1 MSGIVDP
8 SAMPSTPA
16 ESFVQ
21 NVSATV
27 SATSGNSLL
36 PSSPLELLTLPMRVM
51 HRAETFAFST
61 VPRHVA
67 RLAGLENVSMSL
79 WGGPATAGDTGL
91 AGDAMAAASQAT
103 GVAGEDVAQAM
114 AHGDSWYVTEFLQ
127 TMRKVGGFFGYLT
140 SIWSFACL
148 VEVSSV
154 QVISGTSLITTGPH
168 TQPNHDLCVH
178 AAASPARMGEATCPT
193 YHPDPVVRVANHLPA
208 ERNSLPNFS
217 VIL

>member
-16 ESFVQ
+16 ETLVQ

-27 SATSGNSLL
+27 SATSGNTFSLL
-36 PSSPLELLTLPMRVM
+36 PSSPLDLLTLPIRVM

-67 RLAGLENVSMSL
+67 RLTGLENVSLSL
-79 WGGPATAGDTGL
+79 WGGATTAGDTGL
-91 AGDAMAAASQAT
+91 AGDAIAAASQAT
-103 GVAGEDVAQAM
+103 GVAGEGVAQAM
-114 AHGDSWYVTEFLQ
+114 GQGDSWYVTEFLQ

-148 VEVSSV
+148 VEVSAV
-154 QVISGTSLITTGPH
+154 
-168 TQPNHDLCVH
+168 
-178 AAASPARMGEATCPT
+178 CPCM
-193 YHPDPVVRVANHLPA
+193 
-208 ERNSLPNFS
+208 F
-217 VIL
+217 

>member
-1 MSGIVDP
+1 MSGVVDP
-8 SAMPSTPA
+8 SAMPNTPA

-27 SATSGNSLL
+27 TATPENSFL
-36 PSSPLELLTLPMRVM
+36 PFSPLELLTLPIRVI

-67 RLAGLENVSMSL
+67 RLAGLENVGISL
-79 WGGPATAGDTGL
+79 WGGTGATAGDTGL

-103 GVAGEDVAQAM
+103 AGVAGEGVAQAT
-114 AHGDSWYVTEFLQ
+114 AQGDSWYVTEFLQ

-148 VEVSSV
+148 MEVSAV
-154 QVISGTSLITTGPH
+154 Q
-168 TQPNHDLCVH
+168 
-178 AAASPARMGEATCPT
+178 A
-193 YHPDPVVRVANHLPA
+193 
-208 ERNSLPNFS
+208 
-217 VIL
+217 